1 MATTEQIFD
10 PYFSAA
16 TGTQIN
22 NAAAKVATM
31 EETLSGTA
39 GTIPSSAA
47 VKNYV
52 DGKLVDTESALSG
65 NAVYDISEANNGT
78 TYANLAAALN
88 NGNNI
93 PASIRKGGISI
104 KFIQSSDN
112 KYVQY
117 RLMAQA
123 FSTTVSDWQ
132 GVDDEPIVGSK
143 NLVESG
149 GAFFEIYSVKAL
161 SGKLMPTLY
170 YSKDST
176 PTHEIIYSPSNAYR
190 ALIANPI
197 KNNKYNLIG
206 VSTLNQTISCRA
218 YRGTLDDYTYVQDIT
233 VTNKT
238 IEIGNIDFDF
248 ILVNQKVADSPNFE
262 NCHFECMDDFQIDD
276 TTTVGNQPTKLT
288 LSLKKKENNQE
299 GSAYRTLDTITIEEP
314 SDEKAGLM
322 PAKNLWDFIPKK
334 NSNRIVGSGG
344 IYNEIEKNAFKDKI
358 YDATE
363 QAVTLSVLNT
373 ELIEGTVYGDD
384 NGDVKTTTNVS
395 YGTLLFDVSAF
406 DYINIIND
414 GNGLHHNFNGGFFDE
429 DKKCLVGFSYLD
441 TAPNDATHID
451 VPYKAKYFG
460 VTVQLSNIQYFTY
473 NGYICNDPYTLDD
486 LNVKFEQVEGCKK
499 EAVKNTVMLGIS
511 NTELIEG
518 TIYANDNGGVK
529 TNTNASYGTLLFD
542 VSAFDYIDISRD
554 PNGLEHSYNGGFF
567 DAQKTCLVGFS
578 NLESTYDVTHINVV
592 PNAKYIGLTVK
603 LSNIRYFSFDGY
615 VAGNLYLKIP
625 NLRVE
630 TNQIKSHWYGKKI
643 VWLGTSVPFGQY
655 ASESYVKEAADRLGF
670 RLVQTSIPGEA
681 IHGRIDAGTGLIIGA
696 QATPKSG
703 TALTK
708 AEYLAAYNAGLM
720 STVIAD
726 EPIDWVPG
734 GSFNMYYATFENIFT
749 AENADAD
756 LYVFDVAPNNTN
768 FDLDDWNAFNKNTF
782 AYNDSSDFSAHR
794 CTFIGALLFLMK
806 KMYDL
811 NPNARCVFV
820 LGCTYNYTEGKAAFE
835 ALSTQWKIPIIDL
848 WGKINTCPPSLN
860 VIKSQGG
867 TNWHPSTFA
876 HERMGDM
883 LTNELLLIS

>member
-1 MATTEQIFD
+1 MELKTYVAQFINKYGNGWAIVNAYHPNQVEDILKNQGRFKDIIVTSFKEVKHFGNTMSIVYEGSITTLGKTPYDLAKEEGFEGTLEEWLESLKGPKGDKGEQGDKGDKGDSGEQGPQGEKGD
-10 PYFSAA
+10 P
-16 TGTQIN
+16 
-22 NAAAKVATM
+22 
-31 EETLSGTA
+31 
-39 GTIPSSAA
+39 
-47 VKNYV
+47 
-52 DGKLVDTESALSG
+52 
-65 NAVYDISEANNGT
+65 GT
-78 TYANLAAALN
+78 T
-88 NGNNI
+88 
-93 PASIRKGGISI
+93 
-104 KFIQSSDN
+104 D
-112 KYVQY
+112 
-117 RLMAQA
+117 
-123 FSTTVSDWQ
+123 
-132 GVDDEPIVGSK
+132 
-143 NLVESG
+143 
-149 GAFFEIYSVKAL
+149 
-161 SGKLMPTLY
+161 
-170 YSKDST
+170 
-176 PTHEIIYSPSNAYR
+176 
-190 ALIANPI
+190 
-197 KNNKYNLIG
+197 
-206 VSTLNQTISCRA
+206 
-218 YRGTLDDYTYVQDIT
+218 
-233 VTNKT
+233 
-238 IEIGNIDFDF
+238 
-248 ILVNQKVADSPNFE
+248 
-262 NCHFECMDDFQIDD
+262 
-276 TTTVGNQPTKLT
+276 
-288 LSLKKKENNQE
+288 
-299 GSAYRTLDTITIEEP
+299 
-314 SDEKAGLM
+314 
-322 PAKNLWDFIPKK
+322 
-334 NSNRIVGSGG
+334 
-344 IYNEIEKNAFKDKI
+344 YNELE
-358 YDATE
+358 
-363 QAVTLSVLNT
+363 NT
-373 ELIEGTVYGDD
+373 P
-384 NGDVKTTTNVS
+384 TNVS
-395 YGTLLFDVSAF
+395 AFNNDVGYLTQHQDISGKVDKIEGKGLSTNDYTTQEKNKLAELENYDDTQVHQLITQTNANFSNYYTKSESYSANEVDTLLRTQRQGQYVVVATLPIASADTMF
-406 DYINIIND
+406 KIYLIPSTGSQPSNIKDEYITLEN
-414 GNGLHHNFNGGFFDE
+414 NG
-429 DKKCLVGFSYLD
+429 SYSWEKIGSTSVD
-441 TAPNDATHID
+441 
-451 VPYKAKYFG
+451 
-460 VTVQLSNIQYFTY
+460 LSNYSTTTEMNTAITTALLNY
-473 NGYICNDPYTLDD
+473 YTKSEVDIALGNKQDM
-486 LNVKFEQVEGCKK
+486 VEGCEK

-518 TIYANDNGGVK
+518 TIYANGNGGVK
-529 TNTNASYGTLLFD
+529 TTTNASYGTLLFD

-554 PNGLEHSYNGGFF
+554 LNGLGHSYNGGFF

-603 LSNIRYFSFDGY
+603 LSNIQYFSFDGY

-681 IHGRIDAGTGLIIGA
+681 IHGRIDADTGLIIGA